1 MDLVL
6 LGQVPLL
13 NGRNDFVDFYKI
25 RISIF
30 KTSKFLRGFFNPK
43 TKEMTIHDYILEYI
57 DPNFVGELPFTVS
70 EKTFSKNEIIT
81 DYGVIENQI
90 YFLKSG
96 IIQVS
101 IAHHD
106 EEKILDFFFK
116 NHFFCSYT
124 SLLKQEISDVKL
136 VALSDCNVEII
147 NHLEITKLHETSLL
161 TNQLGRVLNAKLY
174 LRKVKREKEFLVKSA
189 FERYNDL
196 IKENPEFID
205 QIPLNKIAK
214 YLGILPESLSRIR
227 KQIVS

>member
-1 MDLVL
+1 
-6 LGQVPLL
+6 
-13 NGRNDFVDFYKI
+13 
-25 RISIF
+25 
-30 KTSKFLRGFFNPK
+30 
-43 TKEMTIHDYILEYI
+43 MTIHEYILKYV
-57 DPNFVGELPFTVS
+57 DPKYVGNLPFVV
-70 EKTFSKNEIIT
+70 KTKSFSKNETIT
-81 DYGVIENQI
+81 DYGVIESQI

-101 IAHHD
+101 IAHND

-124 SLLKQEISDVKL
+124 SLLKQLPSDVKL
-136 VALSDCNVEII
+136 IALTNCEVEII
-147 NHLEITKLHETSLL
+147 NYLEINKLHETSLI
-161 TNQLGRVLNAKLY
+161 TNKLGRILNERLY

-196 IKENPEFID
+196 LIENPEFINN
-205 QIPLNKIAK
+205 IPLNKIAK

>member
-1 MDLVL
+1 
-6 LGQVPLL
+6 
-13 NGRNDFVDFYKI
+13 
-25 RISIF
+25 
-30 KTSKFLRGFFNPK
+30 
-43 TKEMTIHDYILEYI
+43 MTIHDYILKYV
-57 DPNFVGELPFTVS
+57 DPNFIGELPFSVTTKS
-70 EKTFSKNEIIT
+70 FSKNEVIIN
-81 DYGVIENQI
+81 YGDIENQI

-96 IIQVS
+96 IVQVS

-106 EEKILDFFFK
+106 EEKILDFFFT

-124 SLLKQEISDVKL
+124 SLLKQTPSDVKL
-136 VALSDCNVEII
+136 VALSNCEVEII
-147 NHLEITKLHETSLL
+147 DHLEITQLHKTSLL
-161 TNQLGRVLNAKLY
+161 TNQLGRVLNGKLY

-196 IKENPEFID
+196 LKENPEFIN